1 MSVGELRVEPMSS
14 ASTLDLQKRLP
25 RQACLSPLTGGVAGG
40 TRGVVP
46 LPSPVK
52 GKGDSRPTVDE
63 VSSTRAE
70 TAMAIGPR
78 DQSNEEIAR
87 KIDRHALRLGQDD
100 HGSKA
105 SLRRAGR
112 CAAPPGQPSR
122 DLTET
127 LPTLTSRGLVP
138 LATTPEDSG

>member
-1 MSVGELRVEPMSS
+1 MSS

-105 SLRRAGR
+105 SLRRRVDARHRRGNR
-112 CAAPPGQPSR
+112 PG
-122 DLTET
+122 
-127 LPTLTSRGLVP
+127 TSPRRYPHSLREGW
-138 LATTPEDSG
+138 SH